1 MPRPRLEP
9 ALSLQTDDVDAK
21 FETIDSSE
29 DPRLED
35 YVGLTDPD
43 IRRRFAD
50 RPFFIAEGI
59 EVVRR
64 LVASDVE
71 VRSIVVAPNRLD
83 AMREVVSKVTCPV
96 YVAERTVVSQ
106 IVGFDLHRGV
116 IASAWRPPSVSF
128 ADVMARSPRRGAV
141 HRFAVLHGIGD
152 HENIGAIVRSARA
165 FSYDAL
171 VLDPTCADPYYRR
184 SVRVS
189 MGEIFHLPVV
199 TMPVDEAIRSIRAHG
214 GTSVALTPR
223 SDAVPLGELAQPRGP
238 LGVILGSEGFGLPDE
253 ILQAADVRARI
264 VIDPDVDSLN
274 VGHAA
279 AVAFAC
285 LGPEW

>member
-1 MPRPRLEP
+1 M
-9 ALSLQTDDVDAK
+9 QTGDVDAR
-21 FETIDSSE
+21 FETIDSAE
-29 DPRLED
+29 DPRLAD

-64 LVASDVE
+64 LVGSDVE

-83 AMREVVSKVTCPV
+83 AMSEVLSSVTCPV
-96 YVAERTVVSQ
+96 YVAERSVVSQ

-128 ADVMARSPRRGAV
+128 ADVVARAPRRGHV
-141 HRFAVLHGIGD
+141 HHLAIVHGIGD

-199 TMPVDEAIRSIRAHG
+199 TMPVNEAIHSIRAHG
-214 GTSVALTPR
+214 GTSVALTPH
-223 SDAVPLGELAQPRGP
+223 SGAMPLADVARPHGP
-238 LGVILGSEGFGLPDE
+238 LGVILGSEGFGLPE
-253 ILQAADVRARI
+253 EVLQAADVRARI

-279 AVAFAC
+279 AVAFAS